1 MQEEMANIEKFGK
14 VTHDNLPQAVEHL
27 INLMAVQVE
36 HQIETELPQ
45 LNDEDE
51 IGIKQASILLKKSP
65 STIYRYTCSR
75 SIPFYKVGNS
85 LRFRKTELT
94 EWIKAQ
100 NTKKIEEEMNSD
112 SITNIGLSTTEEH
125 IKE

>member
-1 MQEEMANIEKFGK
+1 MANIEKFGK

-27 INLMAVQVE
+27 INLMSVQVE
-36 HQIETELPQ
+36 HQIETESPQ
-45 LNDEDE
+45 TNDEDE

-75 SIPFYKVGNS
+75 AIPFYKIGNS
-85 LRFRKTELT
+85 LRFRKTELM

-100 NTKKIEEEMNSD
+100 NTKTAEEVIDSGSTTNTGLSIIEEDNS
-112 SITNIGLSTTEEH
+112 
-125 IKE
+125 K